1 MVLTYDAYNGT
12 LEEQKTKED
21 RITTMEKQLQTLFAT
36 LGSMADQKRID
47 ELSNALF
54 ESGILKPA
62 IVEENMQ

>member
-1 MVLTYDAYNGT
+1 MVLTYDAYNET
-12 LEEQKTKED
+12 LEEQKAKED
-21 RITTMEKQLQTLFAT
+21 RITIIEKQLQTLLAA

-62 IVEENMQ
+62 IEENMH